1 VVTVASYRRGNFP
14 TRFKKK
20 REKLFYM
27 NLDGYKFYY
36 KSIDLYQ
43 IYNFVVFSFEI
54 IFVLK

>member
-1 VVTVASYRRGNFP
+1 
-14 TRFKKK
+14 
-20 REKLFYM
+20 M